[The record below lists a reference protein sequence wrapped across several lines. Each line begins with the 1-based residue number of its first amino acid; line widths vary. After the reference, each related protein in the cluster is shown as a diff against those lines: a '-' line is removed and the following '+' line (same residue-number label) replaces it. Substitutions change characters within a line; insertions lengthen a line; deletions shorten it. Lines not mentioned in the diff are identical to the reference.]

1 MAARRGCGGGEGR
14 EPHDG
19 RVHAAVDAAAR
30 AAVSSLQNCAAAL
43 SATAP
48 PSTMRYLVAD
58 TGPIIKGHRLDQL
71 GATTVV
77 TLPEVVDEVRDERAR
92 QLLATMDVQF
102 REPSDESIAAVR
114 AFAKLTGDLPV
125 LSAVDLRVLAL
136 TWMLEK
142 ECRGVAHLRT
152 EPPPRGAPPPRAAAA
167 DDDMADVGGVDAI
180 TAAAADVEM
189 AADGDA
195 DAGED
200 DDEEVEE
207 VLDDVPHRVST
218 GLYVGSLDAATNLG
232 ALRERGITH
241 LLTAA
246 AELSQPW
253 PEEFTRLHVSV
264 RDDESEDLTPHFDKC
279 SDFIDGA
286 RKGGGGVLV
295 HCLAGA
301 SRSVAVVCAYMM
313 RSAEP
318 PGALSAADA
327 LRHVQEARPWANPN
341 PAFRRQLEAYG
352 RRLAGGGAAAEAAP
366 VAPSSSSWA
375 AVAAAPGRRRRRRR
389 RWSRRRRRP
398 QQHAP
403 PKPSARTRRSRRPPA
418 GGGGGGGGGGRQQR
432 RSAAGGGADE
442 EDDGIP
448 WITPSNL
455 KAAQAADARYC

>member
-1 MAARRGCGGGEGR
+1 
-14 EPHDG
+14 
-19 RVHAAVDAAAR
+19 
-30 AAVSSLQNCAAAL
+30 
-43 SATAP
+43 
-48 PSTMRYLVAD
+48 MRYLVAD

-152 EPPPRGAPPPRAAAA
+152 EPPPRGAPPPRSAAAAA
-167 DDDMADVGGVDAI
+167 DVDMAGEGGVDAI

-195 DAGED
+195 GEED

-207 VLDDVPHRVST
+207 VLDDVPHRVSN

-264 RDDESEDLTPHFDKC
+264 RDDETEDLTPHFDKC

-352 RRLAGGGAAAEAAP
+352 RRLAGGGAAAEAAGRLVVFVVVGGGGGGAGP
-366 VAPSSSSWA
+366 PAPSTEE
-375 AVAAAPGRRRRRRR
+375 VVEAAAAAAAARAAKAEARAPKPTTFGWRRRRRRR
-389 RWSRRRRRP
+389 RRAAAATIPLPAAATRRTTASLGSRRRTSRRRRRRTLGT
-398 QQHAP
+398 
-403 PKPSARTRRSRRPPA
+403 ARTRLGRRARPTPPPPHPAPLPPA
-418 GGGGGGGGGGRQQR
+418 TAGTARLPPR
-432 RSAAGGGADE
+432 TTRCAAR
-442 EDDGIP
+442 P
-448 WITPSNL
+448 LTMRCS
-455 KAAQAADARYC
+455 RC